1 MGEIVLNA
9 NEISKSYYNGENKL
23 NVLKGFSL
31 SVEDGQMLTIM
42 GHSGSGKSTALN
54 ILGTL
59 DKPDSG
65 ILEIKGVDTSTLNS
79 KEIAILRNRDLGF
92 IFQFHHLLPEFTALE
107 NVLIPTWIKGESD
120 FETEA
125 IDLFQTLGIVDKIH
139 YFPTKLSGGERSRV
153 ATIRAIIN
161 KPCVIFAEEPTGSLD
176 EKNSTKL
183 IDLLCQINR
192 DFNQSIV
199 MTTHNP
205 DIASIGHKQYRLE
218 DGSLNK
224 V

>member
-1 MGEIVLNA
+1 MGKIVLNA

-161 KPCVIFAEEPTGSLD
+161 KPCVIFADEPTGNLD

-183 IDLLCQINR
+183 IDLLGQINR